1 MERAK
6 DLEEIGEYLPLEN
19 TDFKLHPLA
28 CPSGGIVTADNEGVI
43 STAVKEMAKK
53 IAEKALRG

>member
-1 MERAK
+1 
-6 DLEEIGEYLPLEN
+6 LEEIGEYLPLEN